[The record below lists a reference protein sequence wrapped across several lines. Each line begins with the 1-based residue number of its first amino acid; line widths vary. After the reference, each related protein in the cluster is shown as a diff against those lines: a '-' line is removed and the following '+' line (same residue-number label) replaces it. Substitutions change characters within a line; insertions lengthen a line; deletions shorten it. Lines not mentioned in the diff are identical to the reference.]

1 LAYQP
6 LEKLLPRANNS
17 RYRLVMLA
25 ARRAKELA
33 DGQPKLIDNVV
44 TDKVATIAL
53 REIIEGKV
61 FVSGFGPESAQKAKT
76 SAKKE

>member
-1 LAYQP
+1 MAYQP
-6 LEKLLPRANNS
+6 LEKLLPRANGS
-17 RYRLVMLA
+17 RYRLVLLA

-33 DGQPKLIDNVV
+33 DGQPKLIDNVL

-53 REIIEGKV
+53 REIIDGKV
-61 FVSGFGPESAQKAKT
+61 FLKGFGPEDVEKGKP